1 MKITRRQLRKIIKES
16 LETSLNEVGISRDE
30 VEAMTQDYA
39 SRIRQGRSNI
49 WTSRFSDEEVDDIVR
64 GVIQRQ
70 IDRGK
75 STRYT
80 RVAGLVN
87 REMHDIV
94 TKRSEAAVAH
104 MPKSHLGK
112 DGHCGPR
119 MAVGPGGAR
128 HDD

>member
-1 MKITRRQLRKIIKES
+1 MKITRKQLRSIIKES
-16 LETSLNEVGISRDE
+16 LEASRGE

-87 REMHDIV
+87 HEMHDIV

-104 MPKSHLGK
+104 IPKSHLGK
-112 DGHCGPR
+112 DGHYGPR